1 MPFHFTLP
9 ELQVPTVP
17 KVVSERE
24 KRKKKTMFGAN
35 FSYFFLLIPS
45 QA

>member
-1 MPFHFTLP
+1 MPFHFTYTSYRYL
-9 ELQVPTVP
+9 P
-17 KVVSERE
+17 KVVSEKE
-24 KRKKKTMFGAN
+24 KEKKMMFGAN